1 MVYRLFASSANDHS
15 QGSHLDKTFKPGYFG
30 LLQTRLCVEP
40 NGSHLHS
47 LWNRVGE
54 QHPLILFLPWAHS
67 LWGRVSLI
75 SCYCSHATPYS
86 CSGLKYQNR
95 WLLSAVEVVSTLW
108 NSWTTWIVNHQW
120 SIFLSTSAKDWRA
133 SARTLIQQDSEKQQT
148 APNTQEDWIFPT
160 SSPVFL
166 PCLELAFQGLLE
178 LVTHERVVKSGGSQ
192 PTFCF
197 KDRIENIRCTQPGA
211 GIEAQPAILNSLLRL
226 LLYLW
231 PMPPW

>member
-30 LLQTRLCVEP
+30 LLQMSLCVEP

-54 QHPLILFLPWAHS
+54 QHPLILFLPWAHG
-67 LWGRVSLI
+67 LWGKVSLI
-75 SCYCSHATPYS
+75 SCYCSHATPPHRIVAQVWNTKTDGFFQLWKLS
-86 CSGLKYQNR
+86 PHCGTLGQLGL
-95 WLLSAVEVVSTLW
+95 
-108 NSWTTWIVNHQW
+108 WTTSGV
-120 SIFLSTSAKDWRA
+120 SSFLPLPKTGELH
-133 SARTLIQQDSEKQQT
+133 SARALLQQDSEKQQT

-166 PCLELAFQGLLE
+166 PCLELALQGLLE
-178 LVTHERVVKSGGSQ
+178 LVTHECVVKSGGSQ

-197 KDRIENIRCTQPGA
+197 KELGQNRK
-211 GIEAQPAILNSLLRL
+211 
-226 LLYLW
+226 Y
-231 PMPPW
+231 